1 MKRQTNRKIARSTT
15 AVLSAMALLSV
26 AAVLM
31 ASGCAS
37 KQGATP
43 PARPGGGIAEYRE
56 VTTTA
61 QKAVAAA
68 LEALATV
75 SAQSNQCPPEVL
87 TNFSAAV
94 QRLQVESVQVRA
106 RSQAILA
113 RGDDYFEHWH
123 QRMASVQDLEVRAL
137 AEKNRPLLQQSF
149 AEIKRLSQEG
159 REAFQP
165 FLTNLRKLR
174 NGLENDPASLASDPA
189 QDWVKTARENGE
201 RVGHSLAGIQRELDS
216 MSSMITRKADLQGKE
231 G

>member
-123 QRMASVQDLEVRAL
+123 QRMAEVPDPEVRAL
-137 AEKNRPLLQQSF
+137 AEKNRPQLQQDF
-149 AEIKRLSQEG
+149 TEIKRLSQEG
-159 REAFQP
+159 REAFQL
-165 FLTNLRKLR
+165 FLAGLRKLR
-174 NGLENDPASLASDPA
+174 NGLENNPSSLTSVPA
-189 QDWVKTARENGE
+189 QDMLKSAKENGG
-201 RVGHSLAGIQRELDS
+201 RVEQSLAGIQRELGS
-216 MSSMITRKADLQGKE
+216 MSSMITPKTSPPGKE

>member
-1 MKRQTNRKIARSTT
+1 MKPTTNRKIPLTT
-15 AVLSAMALLSV
+15 TVVLSATALFSV
-26 AAVLM
+26 VAVLM
-31 ASGCAS
+31 AVGCAS
-37 KQGATP
+37 KSSSGST
-43 PARPGGGIAEYRE
+43 ARPGSGIAEYRQI
-56 VTTTA
+56 TSTA

-68 LEALATV
+68 LDALAEV
-75 SAQSNQCPPEVL
+75 SAQSNRCSPEAL
-87 TNFSAAV
+87 TNFSAEV
-94 QRLQVESVQVRA
+94 TRLQVESVQIRA
-106 RSQAILA
+106 RSQAIQA

-123 QRMASVQDLEVRAL
+123 QRMANVQDPEVRAL